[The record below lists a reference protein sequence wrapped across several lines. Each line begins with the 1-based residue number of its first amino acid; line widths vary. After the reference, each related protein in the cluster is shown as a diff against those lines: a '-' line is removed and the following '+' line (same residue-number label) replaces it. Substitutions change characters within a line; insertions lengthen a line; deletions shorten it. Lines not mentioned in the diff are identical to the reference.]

1 MKESELQLAASHTGR
16 DRRLTRRKGVKATIY
31 LLPNMITATSLFFGF
46 LSLKLS
52 TDGQFLFA
60 AYAVLAAGVCDG
72 LDGSVARLTRT
83 QSAFGVQF
91 DSLCDLVAFGVAPAW
106 LAFQFGAKDFGR
118 LGFASCFIFLA
129 CGALRLARFNVAS
142 SVGKAGGNFIGI
154 PIPIAAACVAVF
166 VMMQDELRMR
176 SAELFFTDWAATV
189 AEFASQPNVARM
201 TLVTLLFVAAA
212 GMISSFE
219 YLSTKKI
226 RLPRRRPFRVL
237 AGILVLT
244 VLLASIDL
252 TITLFLLL
260 SAYVLHGPVLWL
272 FYKRDRSADEEAIF
286 ASDDDAE
293 QDDDGEEGEAERERN

>member
-1 MKESELQLAASHTGR
+1 MKESVLHEAAVHQGPPIP
-16 DRRLTRRKGVKATIY
+16 RRKGVKATIY

-46 LSLKLS
+46 LSLKLA
-52 TDGQFLFA
+52 TEQQFLLA
-60 AYAVLAAGVCDG
+60 AYAILAAGVCDG

-91 DSLCDLVAFGVAPAW
+91 DSLCDLVAFGVAPSW
-106 LAFQFGAKDFGR
+106 LAFQFSANDFGR

-154 PIPIAAACVAVF
+154 PIPIAAACVSVF
-166 VMMQDELRMR
+166 VMMQYELSSG
-176 SAELFFTDWAATV
+176 SADIFFGEWSAPLAGFV
-189 AEFASQPNVARM
+189 SQPRVM
-201 TLVTLLFVAAA
+201 GLTLVTLLFVVAA

-244 VLLASIDL
+244 ALLASIDV
-252 TITLFLLL
+252 TITLFFLLT
-260 SAYVLHGPVLWL
+260 AYVLHGPILWL

-286 ASDDDAE
+286 SAGDETE
-293 QDDDGEEGEAERERN
+293 QDDSPEVAEDA